1 MLKLGHGRV
10 GQCTRYELEIG
21 PSRARADDRI
31 LRFFYGDICIFVLK
45 DVPAAIAAD
54 DSHRAAPGKD
64 KEFGIG
70 AEGGLEFLAVV
81 GIIRLQFSRRGREAA
96 AQGRMTD
103 PSFGG
108 NGRVIRT
115 TRSLIYEHA
124 RARL

>member
-1 MLKLGHGRV
+1 MSLP
-10 GQCTRYELEIG
+10 
-21 PSRARADDRI
+21 PSPLSPPAVLPRPADRA
-31 LRFFYGDICIFVLK
+31 
-45 DVPAAIAAD
+45 
-54 DSHRAAPGKD
+54 GKD

-81 GIIRLQFSRRGREAA
+81 GIIRLQFSRRRREA

-124 RARL
+124 RAGL